1 MKVSKVGSGKSAA
14 PVSKKKKLEAGRGA
28 EFAEHLQ
35 ESAAVMD
42 SSAATGAGPV
52 NPVDAILAIQ
62 ESPDATSGRSRGLAI
77 GYANNLLDHLE
88 DLRRDLLLGAIPKEK
103 LGGLAQK
110 MRAQRRHMEDPK
122 LKEII
127 DEIELRAEVE
137 IAKLTR

>member
-1 MKVSKVGSGKSAA
+1 MKVSKVSSGKSAVRA
-14 PVSKKKKLEAGRGA
+14 SKKKKVEAGKGA

-35 ESAAVMD
+35 ETAAVVG
-42 SSAATGAGPV
+42 SSGTTEAGSV
-52 NPVDAILAIQ
+52 NSVDAILAIQ
-62 ESPDATSGRSRGLAI
+62 ESSDATSGRSRGLAM
-77 GYANNLLDHLE
+77 GYANDVLDNLE

-110 MRAQRRHMEDPK
+110 MRAQRHQVDDSK